1 MSKSIKTTTKAAAVA
16 TIALGLLLVGCGSD
30 SEETKPAESTT
41 TAAAESTTT
50 AATTTEAPAAE
61 IEVSDAWARKSPMK
75 TTAGA
80 AYMKITS
87 PIDDALVGASVDA
100 SIAGMV
106 EIHETVMAEDDSMK
120 MQHVDKI
127 DLPAGEAVEL
137 KPGGYHVMLME
148 LADPLEVGTTFD
160 VTLSFE
166 NAEDLVIP
174 VEVREG

>member
-41 TAAAESTTT
+41 TAAAEETT
-50 AATTTEAPAAE
+50 TTTEAPAAE

-87 PIDDALVGASVDA
+87 PTEDALVGASVDA

-166 NAEDLVIP
+166 NAEDLEIP

>member
-137 KPGGYHVMLME
+137 KP
-148 LADPLEVGTTFD
+148 
-160 VTLSFE
+160 
-166 NAEDLVIP
+166 
-174 VEVREG
+174 

>member
-41 TAAAESTTT
+41 TAAAEETT
-50 AATTTEAPAAE
+50 TTTEAPAAE

-87 PIDDALVGASVDA
+87 PTDDALVGASVDA